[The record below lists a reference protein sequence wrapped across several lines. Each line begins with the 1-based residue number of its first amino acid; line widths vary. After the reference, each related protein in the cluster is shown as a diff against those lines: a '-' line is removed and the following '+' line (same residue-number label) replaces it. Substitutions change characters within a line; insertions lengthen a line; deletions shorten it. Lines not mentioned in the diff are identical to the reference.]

1 MPDDMPAVPVER
13 RQNLKLR
20 AVFDEV
26 YEHIA
31 PFLDPAQTWGGM
43 SLQHFAF
50 RTIRER
56 HPGLS
61 PAEAH
66 QLVVAAVRVFRA
78 RNPGQ
83 GGHLPQP
90 EELAAT
96 LPV

>member
-1 MPDDMPAVPVER
+1 MPDETGTPAPER

-26 YEHIA
+26 YDHIA

-56 HPGLS
+56 HPDLS

-83 GGHLPQP
+83 GSHLPKP